1 MAHFY
6 SQRGSMLLE
15 CLVGISIFSFG
26 VLAITALQ
34 GNAMRHASSSS
45 SRTTATQLM
54 QRLDGEMRSNVGNL
68 DDFKMSKANCKT
80 AKSTV
85 KAGSAKK
92 WASAVAENLGIDDAT
107 CSVEIQ
113 GNNATTPCSRR
124 AIVTISW
131 PTARGAKSGVATG
144 ANQGLNEAV
153 NISDIQTILEET
165 NDPLDQRALRCGL

>member
-26 VLAITALQ
+26 VLALTALQ
-34 GNAMRHASSSS
+34 GNAMRHASSSA

-68 DDFKMSKANCKT
+68 DDFKMSKANC
-80 AKSTV
+80 AD
-85 KAGSAKK
+85 
-92 WASAVAENLGIDDAT
+92 AVANADSAELWAKAVSNNLNDAK

-113 GNNATTPCSRR
+113 DNNATTPCSRR

-131 PTARGAKSGVATG
+131 PTARSAKSGVASG
-144 ANQGLNEAV
+144 VNQGLNEAV
-153 NISDIQTILEET
+153 NIADIQTILEV
-165 NDPLDQRALRCGL
+165 NKDPLDQRALRCGL

>member
-1 MAHFY
+1 MAHFH

-26 VLAITALQ
+26 VLALTALQ

-68 DDFKMSKANCKT
+68 DDFKMSKTKCAD
-80 AKSTV
+80 
-85 KAGSAKK
+85 
-92 WASAVAENLGIDDAT
+92 AVANADSAELWAKAVSNNLNDAT

-113 GNNATTPCSRR
+113 DNNATTPCSRR

-131 PTARGAKSGVATG
+131 PTARGAKSGVASG
-144 ANQGLNEAV
+144 VNQGLNEAV

-165 NDPLDQRALRCGL
+165 KDPLDQRALRCGL

>member
-1 MAHFY
+1 MAHFH

-26 VLAITALQ
+26 VLALTALQ

-68 DDFKMSKANCKT
+68 DDFKMSKAKCAEAVAN
-80 AKSTV
+80 AD
-85 KAGSAKK
+85 AAEK
-92 WASAVAENLGIDDAT
+92 WAGAVAESLGKVDAT

-113 GNNATTPCSRR
+113 DNNATTPCSRR

-131 PTARGAKSGVATG
+131 PTARGAKSGVASG

-165 NDPLDQRALRCGL
+165 KDPLDQRALRCGL